1 MKIKLKLKSDKT
13 IVQVVLQ
20 KNEELI
26 GRELTAISTN
36 TVKNLLKPALKKSV
50 LSFSTTVEYIG
61 TPAVPLTQYLKQVI
75 SKQNFFYLL
84 VQIVSVT
91 HYLQS
96 GNMALQNL
104 LLDFRYIF
112 INPSTH
118 EMFFI
123 YLPIISEHSTV
134 DMLGF
139 FGMLLHSVNPNRSEN
154 NNYLGEFSN
163 FLKGQNVFSLEA
175 FQSYISARDRNAA
188 AQFHRLIGTQSG
200 FITNKRES
208 YYKHYQRNTSA
219 APPDTRNAS
228 SSFAVPELMSQ
239 TYATGGQ
246 SMQEDEG
253 TSLLSSELQFSSG
266 SEAGGSNWEQQ
277 TTLLNTAFEE
287 GTTVLSS
294 GNSYQSSTAFPYIVR
309 VSTNERYYI
318 NKPVYRIGKESRYVD
333 CFISNNGAVS
343 RSHADI
349 ISSNGRYFIVDKHT
363 TNHTYINQ
371 QVIPEETQMEL
382 HDGDMITLANEVF
395 TFHVQ

>member
-1 MKIKLKLKSDKT
+1 M
-13 IVQVVLQ
+13 
-20 KNEELI
+20 
-26 GRELTAISTN
+26 
-36 TVKNLLKPALKKSV
+36 
-50 LSFSTTVEYIG
+50 EYIG
-61 TPAVPLTQYLKQVI
+61 PPAVPLTQYLKQVI

-200 FITNKRES
+200 FIDRKS
-208 YYKHYQRNTSA
+208 
-219 APPDTRNAS
+219 
-228 SSFAVPELMSQ
+228 V
-239 TYATGGQ
+239 
-246 SMQEDEG
+246 
-253 TSLLSSELQFSSG
+253 
-266 SEAGGSNWEQQ
+266 
-277 TTLLNTAFEE
+277 
-287 GTTVLSS
+287 V
-294 GNSYQSSTAFPYIVR
+294 
-309 VSTNERYYI
+309 
-318 NKPVYRIGKESRYVD
+318 
-333 CFISNNGAVS
+333 
-343 RSHADI
+343 
-349 ISSNGRYFIVDKHT
+349 
-363 TNHTYINQ
+363 
-371 QVIPEETQMEL
+371 
-382 HDGDMITLANEVF
+382 
-395 TFHVQ
+395 

>member
-61 TPAVPLTQYLKQVI
+61 PPAVPLTQYLKQVI

-277 TTLLNTAFEE
+277 TAAEYS
-287 GTTVLSS
+287 V
-294 GNSYQSSTAFPYIVR
+294 
-309 VSTNERYYI
+309 
-318 NKPVYRIGKESRYVD
+318 
-333 CFISNNGAVS
+333 
-343 RSHADI
+343 
-349 ISSNGRYFIVDKHT
+349 
-363 TNHTYINQ
+363 
-371 QVIPEETQMEL
+371 
-382 HDGDMITLANEVF
+382 
-395 TFHVQ
+395 